1 KYPWRAQRMIS
12 KFLNLDPEKQERII
26 NAALKQFAQ
35 KGYTQASTNEMV
47 KEAEISKGL
56 LFHYFK
62 NKQDL
67 FLYLYDYSLELAMNE
82 IFAKLDM
89 NERDMLER
97 WKQVVVIKIELMHK
111 HPELFQFLKA
121 ANEDNA
127 PEVEQ
132 ALEMRKKATIA
143 DTYGRMLQDMD
154 TSKFKDDVDTARA
167 TQIIL
172 WTLEG
177 YSNRVQEQ
185 IRAIPLDQIDIDDMV
200 KEIDQYLELLEQA
213 FYK

>member
-1 KYPWRAQRMIS
+1 MIS
-12 KFLNLDPEKQERII
+12 KFHNLNPEKQERII

-67 FLYLYDYSLELAMNE
+67 FLYLYDYSLKIAMNE
-82 IFAKLDM
+82 IFAKVDM
-89 NERDMLER
+89 NERDMFER
-97 WKQVVVIKIELMHK
+97 WKQVIVAKIEVMHK
-111 HPELFQFLKA
+111 HPELFQFLRVA
-121 ANEDNA
+121 FEDDA
-127 PEVEQ
+127 PEVKE
-132 ALEMRKKATIA
+132 ALEMRKKATIS
-143 DTYGRMLQDMD
+143 DTYSRLLQDMD
-154 TSKFKDDVDTARA
+154 TSKFKDDVDASKA
-167 TQIIL
+167 TQIIF

-185 IRAIPLDQIDIDDMV
+185 IRAIPLDQINLDEML
-200 KEIDQYLELLEQA
+200 KEIDEYLELLKQA

>member
-1 KYPWRAQRMIS
+1 MIS
-12 KFLNLDPEKQERII
+12 KFHNLNPEKQERII

-67 FLYLYDYSLELAMNE
+67 FLYLYDYSIEMMMSE
-82 IFAKLDM
+82 FFAKLDM
-89 NERDMLER
+89 KERDMLER

-111 HPELFQFLKA
+111 HPEMFQFIRM
-121 ANEDNA
+121 ANEDDA
-127 PEVEQ
+127 PEVKR
-132 ALEMRKKATIA
+132 ALEPRNKATISDA
-143 DTYGRMLQDMD
+143 FRRVLQDID
-154 TSKFKDDVDTARA
+154 TSKFKADVDASKA
-167 TQIIL
+167 THIIF

-185 IRAIPLDQIDIDDMV
+185 IRAIPLDQINLDEML
-200 KEIDQYLELLEQA
+200 KEIDEYLELLKQA